1 MEPIVRESST
11 PNRMVDFMVTAYMPD
26 ANGVLQA
33 VLPCRCL
40 KGAGEES
47 CRLKRHSVRVRKSI
61 LETPLT
67 ILRCATHGG
76 YLTLYPPGFTPY
88 ARLPIMHCDALNRPM
103 VPENSARDPWLDTRL
118 ELPVPVLRRRHD
130 ADTESQGVARK
141 SRQRSGSRRV
151 AFASTLLGVRGAS
164 QRLIEQLSVLLSL
177 VLSNLMETT
186 ATMCTTW
193 VGWVKLL
200 RPLLAALVMDQ
211 TLLSR
216 LMEAGYRTA
225 LFGKAWVVR
234 PQCGSVFP
242 FRSPEQT

>member
-1 MEPIVRESST
+1 ML
-11 PNRMVDFMVTAYMPD
+11 DFMVTAYMPD

-40 KGAGEES
+40 KGSGEEN
-47 CRLKRHSVRVRKSI
+47 CRLKQHSGRVRKSI
-61 LETPLT
+61 LDHPLV

-88 ARLPIMHCDALNRPM
+88 ARLPLVHCDTLLQPLEL
-103 VPENSARDPWLDTRL
+103 ENAMQDPWTETRL
-118 ELPVPVLRRRHD
+118 ELPEPVLRRSHD
-130 ADTESQGVARK
+130 LDTESQGVARK
-141 SRQRSGSRRV
+141 SGRRRGSRRV
-151 AFASTLLGVRGAS
+151 AFAARLLGVKGANT
-164 QRLIEQLSVLLSL
+164 RLIEQLSVLLSL
-177 VLSNLMETT
+177 VLSNLMEAAATVETT
-186 ATMCTTW
+186 L
-193 VGWVKLL
+193 VGRVKLL

-234 PQCGSVFP
+234 ARDGSVFP
-242 FRSPEQT
+242 FQSPE